1 MDVRT
6 RIRITRSRQVLLPL
20 LMIVLGCLTPALEGT
35 PLDLVPLEVML
46 AALLVGGFFLL
57 ARLAKG
63 GREANV
69 RIEASGMTVDGVAL
83 PPIDQAYMVPA
94 TAKAPVR
101 VTIGGKGFSAQLDVR
116 DEAEA
121 GDVLRCL
128 GKDIDHHAARFIGV
142 APLKSRNGAALL
154 GGLGIGI
161 ALIAAGIPLGMTLL
175 TVLGI
180 VIAIAAGIAFTA
192 NDIHIGSDGVLVK
205 NRLDSQFY
213 AYRDVVGAIATNRG
227 VRLRLRE
234 RDVDIPISA
243 RVALTP
249 GEKETRDAML
259 ARLLAGIARAREG
272 DATERGAE
280 VAWRLDRG
288 ARPLAEWLRWLH
300 DADDFRNARAT
311 NEDLESALEVDAAPW
326 QRLGAAILLARRD
339 DRAKIRIAA
348 EATAAPKLR
357 VALEKI
363 ADGVED
369 SALQEALADVE
380 QEEQNTL

>member
-1 MDVRT
+1 
-6 RIRITRSRQVLLPL
+6 
-20 LMIVLGCLTPALEGT
+20 MIVLGCLTPALEGT
-35 PLDLVPLEVML
+35 RFDGAPLGVIM
-46 AALLVGGFFLL
+46 AALLIGGFFLL

-69 RIEASGMTVDGVAL
+69 RIDASGMMVDGVAMR
-83 PPIDQAYMVPA
+83 PIDQAYMVPA
-94 TAKAPVR
+94 TAKTPVR
-101 VTIGGKGFSAQLDVR
+101 VAMGGKGFSAQLHVR

-142 APLKSRNGAALL
+142 APLRSRNGAALL

-205 NRLDSQFY
+205 NRLDSQFH

-227 VRLRLRE
+227 VHLRLRE

-259 ARLLAGIARAREG
+259 ARIVAGIARAREV
-272 DATERGAE
+272 DASEKGAE
-280 VAWRLDRG
+280 VVWRLDRG
-288 ARPLAEWLRWLH
+288 DRPVAEWLRWLR
-300 DADDFRNARAT
+300 DADDFRNARAVS
-311 NEDLESALEVDAAPW
+311 EELEAALELEAAPW

-339 DRAKIRIAA
+339 DREKIRIAA

-357 VALEKI
+357 VALERI
-363 ADGVED
+363 ADGVEG
-369 SALQEALADVE
+369 SALEEALADVE
-380 QEEQNTL
+380 EEEQRSL